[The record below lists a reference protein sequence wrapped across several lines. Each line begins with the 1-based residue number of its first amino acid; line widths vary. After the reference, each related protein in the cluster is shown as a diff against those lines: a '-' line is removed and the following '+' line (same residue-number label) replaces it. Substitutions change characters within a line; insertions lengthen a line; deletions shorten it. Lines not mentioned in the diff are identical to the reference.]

1 MVLAGA
7 WLFCLGWFV
16 YGAAV
21 SLYRLWTERRVDEQ
35 ALILAFGMAVV
46 GWHGRNGGR
55 PAGNDKR
62 TGAGHNGTSAC
73 FPALVFRPI
82 VR

>member
-1 MVLAGA
+1 MKWFWLGA

-16 YGAAV
+16 YGSAV

-46 GWHGRNGGR
+46 GWQAWEKWRETSGERQENRRR
-55 PAGNDKR
+55 P
-62 TGAGHNGTSAC
+62 
-73 FPALVFRPI
+73 
-82 VR
+82 